1 MGVDQRAVDGVRCRY
16 RGRLITEPPAGEHC
30 ENLGRWSLEH
40 RPAAR
45 SRAWCLPITTH
56 PRRDLHRPAW
66 HSQRQCISC
75 PEVDEFVFRTT
86 HLVTTDP
93 STAVMSAE
101 AVRAGRLDAC
111 PTQATCRHG
120 TLIRG

>member
-1 MGVDQRAVDGVRCRY
+1 MPLSREADHRA
-16 RGRLITEPPAGEHC
+16 TAGEHC

-45 SRAWCLPITTH
+45 SRAWCLPITTI
-56 PRRDLHRPAW
+56 RDAIFIGQRGTLNGQS
-66 HSQRQCISC
+66 HSR